1 MKFPRTRIDRAI
13 SVSVISIVALLGL
26 SFTMSVQ
33 MGVIATLAA
42 VCYVI
47 IFVLMVAVINWIE
60 DGEE

>member
-13 SVSVISIVALLGL
+13 SVVVISIVALLGL

-33 MGVIATLAA
+33 MGVIATLAV